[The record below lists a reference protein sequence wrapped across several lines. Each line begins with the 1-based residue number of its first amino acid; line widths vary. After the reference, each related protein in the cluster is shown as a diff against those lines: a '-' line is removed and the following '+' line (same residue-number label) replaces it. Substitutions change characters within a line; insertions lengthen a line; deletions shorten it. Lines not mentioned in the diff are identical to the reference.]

1 LSEDKGFL
9 SRWSERKLKPES
21 DNTDAALP
29 SADEGKPTED
39 EFEGKSDEEILS
51 ILELP
56 EPDTLKLGD
65 TVEKF
70 MDGRVPE
77 RIRARAL
84 RAFWKTNPLL
94 ANIDG
99 LDEYCDD
106 YTDAAMVIENLQ
118 TIYEVGKGY
127 ASQAL
132 DALENLAEDDVQD
145 DAIAAIEAIDDGVPE
160 QISTTPEPDI
170 SLQSKSS
177 ATESVSGTE
186 IQHTELTQSDHLI
199 DRDVDS
205 DPTPLVPRP
214 RRMQF
219 Q

>member
-1 LSEDKGFL
+1 MSEDKGFL
-9 SRWSERKLKPES
+9 SRWSDRKLKVDAEEVEQTLPAATFEES
-21 DNTDAALP
+21 H
-29 SADEGKPTED
+29 ED

-51 ILELP
+51 ILDLP
-56 EPDTLKLGD
+56 EPENLALGD

-84 RAFWKTNPLL
+84 RAFWKTNPVL

-106 YTDAAMVIENLQ
+106 YTDAVMVIENMQ

-132 DALENLAEDDVQD
+132 DALESLVEDESE
-145 DAIAAIEAIDDGVPE
+145 AIESVDQSIASRE
-160 QISTTPEPDI
+160 TKKLESNEPLSEESD
-170 SLQSKSS
+170 SS
-177 ATESVSGTE
+177 APDSESVV
-186 IQHTELTQSDHLI
+186 I
-199 DRDVDS
+199 DSATDEAQAE
-205 DPTPLVPRP
+205 PAPPRP

>member
-1 LSEDKGFL
+1 MLRS
-9 SRWSERKLKPES
+9 ES
-21 DNTDAALP
+21 DEADAALP
-29 SADEGKPTED
+29 TSDEAKPVED
-39 EFEGKSDEEILS
+39 EFEGKSDEEVLS

-70 MDGRVPE
+70 MDNRVPE

-106 YTDAAMVIENLQ
+106 YTDAAMVVENLQ

-132 DALENLAEDDVQD
+132 DALENLAEDDVRD
-145 DAIAAIEAIDDGVPE
+145 EAIAAIDDEVPE
-160 QISTTPEPDI
+160 QISVTPEPDT
-170 SLQSKSS
+170 SAQCGSS
-177 ATESVSGTE
+177 EIESTSGTE
-186 IQHTELTQSDHLI
+186 IQRIELAESDHSI
-199 DRDVDS
+199 DWDVDS
-205 DPTPLVPRP
+205 NSAPVVPRP

>member
-1 LSEDKGFL
+1 MSEDKSFL
-9 SRWSERKLKPES
+9 SRWSDRKLQA
-21 DNTDAALP
+21 DAEDSEQAPDALP
-29 SADEGKPTED
+29 AETAEN

-56 EPDTLKLGD
+56 EPETLKLGD

-84 RAFWKTNPLL
+84 RAFWKTNPVL

-106 YTDAAMVIENLQ
+106 YTDAAMIIENMQ

-127 ASQAL
+127 ATQAL
-132 DALENLAEDDVQD
+132 DALESLA
-145 DAIAAIEAIDDGVPE
+145 DDGQVE
-160 QISTTPEPDI
+160 
-170 SLQSKSS
+170 
-177 ATESVSGTE
+177 ATESVDKSIAQSGAKKIE
-186 IQHTELTQSDHLI
+186 ASDSHAH
-199 DRDVDS
+199 DGDSEVDS
-205 DPTPLVPRP
+205 GQAEVVSAEDDAMAEPIANVEPGIPRP

>member
-1 LSEDKGFL
+1 MSEDKGFL

-21 DNTDAALP
+21 DNTDGALP
-29 SADEGKPTED
+29 SADEEKPTED
-39 EFEGKSDEEILS
+39 EFEGKSDEEILA

-84 RAFWKTNPLL
+84 RAFWRTNPLL

-145 DAIAAIEAIDDGVPE
+145 EAIAATEAIDDEVLDE
-160 QISTTPEPDI
+160 ISATPEPDT
-170 SLQSKSS
+170 SLQSDSFE
-177 ATESVSGTE
+177 TESTSGTE
-186 IQHTELTQSDHLI
+186 IQRIELAESDHSI
-199 DRDVDS
+199 DQDVDLNS
-205 DPTPLVPRP
+205 APVVPRP

>member
-1 LSEDKGFL
+1 MSEEKGFL
-9 SRWSERKLKPES
+9 SRWSDRKLKS
-21 DNTDAALP
+21 DIEASENTLPDALP
-29 SADEGKPTED
+29 EEAAED

-56 EPDTLKLGD
+56 EPETLKLGD

-84 RAFWKTNPLL
+84 RAFWKTNPVL

-106 YTDAAMVIENLQ
+106 YTDAAMIIENMQ

-127 ASQAL
+127 ATQAL
-132 DALENLAEDDVQD
+132 DALESLADDEKPE
-145 DAIAAIEAIDDGVPE
+145 AIEAVDESDAHDEAVKIEILDLSENDDDLESDSGRVE
-160 QISTTPEPDI
+160 ALFADEDAVEESTANVEPAI
-170 SLQSKSS
+170 
-177 ATESVSGTE
+177 
-186 IQHTELTQSDHLI
+186 
-199 DRDVDS
+199 
-205 DPTPLVPRP
+205 PRP

>member
-1 LSEDKGFL
+1 MSEDKGFL
-9 SRWSERKLKPES
+9 SRWSDRKLKPES
-21 DNTDAALP
+21 DNTDVALP
-29 SADEGKPTED
+29 SSDEGKPTED

-70 MDGRVPE
+70 MDNRVPE

-106 YTDAAMVIENLQ
+106 YTDAAMVVENLQ

-127 ASQAL
+127 ASQARE
-132 DALENLAEDDVQD
+132 ALENLAEDDLQD
-145 DAIAAIEAIDDGVPE
+145 EAIATIEAIDDEVPD
-160 QISTTPEPDI
+160 QISATPEPNT
-170 SLQSKSS
+170 SLQRDSS
-177 ATESVSGTE
+177 ETESTSGTE
-186 IQHTELTQSDHLI
+186 VQRIELAELDHSV

-205 DPTPLVPRP
+205 NSAPVVPRP

>member
-1 LSEDKGFL
+1 MSEDKGFL
-9 SRWSERKLKPES
+9 SRWSDRKLKADAEEVEQTLPAATSEES
-21 DNTDAALP
+21 P
-29 SADEGKPTED
+29 KD

-51 ILELP
+51 ILDLP
-56 EPDTLKLGD
+56 EPETLALGD

-84 RAFWKTNPLL
+84 RAFWKTNPVL

-106 YTDAAMVIENLQ
+106 YTDAVMVIENMQ

-132 DALENLAEDDVQD
+132 DALESLAE
-145 DAIAAIEAIDDGVPE
+145 EE
-160 QISTTPEPDI
+160 SE
-170 SLQSKSS
+170 
-177 ATESVSGTE
+177 ATESVDQSIASRETKKLESNEPPSGE
-186 IQHTELTQSDHLI
+186 SDSSAPDSESIGIDSAADDTQAEQVATAEPAS
-199 DRDVDS
+199 
-205 DPTPLVPRP
+205 PRP

>member
-1 LSEDKGFL
+1 MREDKGFL
-9 SRWSERKLKPES
+9 SRWSDRKLRPES
-21 DNTDAALP
+21 DEADAALP
-29 SADEGKPTED
+29 TSDEAKPVED
-39 EFEGKSDEEILS
+39 EFKGKSDEEILS

-70 MDGRVPE
+70 MDNRVPE

-106 YTDAAMVIENLQ
+106 YTDAAMVVENLQ

-127 ASQAL
+127 ASQARE
-132 DALENLAEDDVQD
+132 ALENLAEDDLQD
-145 DAIAAIEAIDDGVPE
+145 EAIATIEAIDDEVPD
-160 QISTTPEPDI
+160 QISATPEPNT
-170 SLQSKSS
+170 SLQRDSS
-177 ATESVSGTE
+177 ETESTSGTE
-186 IQHTELTQSDHLI
+186 VQRIELAELDHSV

-205 DPTPLVPRP
+205 NSAPVVPRP

>member
-1 LSEDKGFL
+1 MSEEKGFL
-9 SRWSERKLKPES
+9 SRWSDRKLKS
-21 DNTDAALP
+21 DIEASENTLPDALP
-29 SADEGKPTED
+29 EEAAED

-56 EPDTLKLGD
+56 EPETLKLGD

-84 RAFWKTNPLL
+84 RAFWKTNPVL

-106 YTDAAMVIENLQ
+106 YTDAAMIIENMQ

-127 ASQAL
+127 ATQAL
-132 DALENLAEDDVQD
+132 DALESLEDDEKPE
-145 DAIAAIEAIDDGVPE
+145 AIEAVD
-160 QISTTPEPDI
+160 
-170 SLQSKSS
+170 
-177 ATESVSGTE
+177 ESVAHDEVEKIEILDLSENDDDLESDSGRVEALFADEDAVEESTANVE
-186 IQHTELTQSDHLI
+186 PAI
-199 DRDVDS
+199 
-205 DPTPLVPRP
+205 PRP

>member
-1 LSEDKGFL
+1 MTEDKRFL
-9 SRWSERKLKPES
+9 SRWSDRKLKGEG
-21 DNTDAALP
+21 DNPPAAE
-29 SADEGKPTED
+29 ADGAEETPGED
-39 EFEGKSDEEILS
+39 EFEGKSDDEILS

-56 EPDTLKLGD
+56 DPETLKLGD

-84 RAFWKTNPLL
+84 RAFWKTNPVL

-127 ASQAL
+127 AEQAL
-132 DALENLAEDDVQD
+132 DALESLADDEEVVD
-145 DAIAAIEAIDDGVPE
+145 ELA
-160 QISTTPEPDI
+160 
-170 SLQSKSS
+170 
-177 ATESVSGTE
+177 GTE
-186 IQHTELTQSDHLI
+186 ITAHTDERIEHDKQADAEETGNDIDTPDPRSTEQNQPELTGEDALEEI
-199 DRDVDS
+199 V
-205 DPTPLVPRP
+205 TIAPRP
-214 RRMQF
+214 RRMRF
-219 Q
+219 DEP